1 MVASMKMPSGT
12 YFTVVGNL
20 TKNKG
25 GLTSAMLERTRL
37 INDRLA
43 DDGKMLILTLSAA
56 DTDDMDEYDLVDG
69 VDVLNLGRH
78 GGLERTAQNQAD
90 WLMQIAIAAKPAAA
104 KPVYFICD
112 GHRVAPAAMA
122 KVRERKLEHV
132 HFILVAHNPTTSDRF
147 ASFRQNAHLADAVV
161 CATARQA
168 ELIRSNER
176 HGGPV
181 RSEPV
186 FDIPFPRRDAP
197 VKDRE
202 RDDRRIVMLARIH
215 PQKNLML
222 AIRSFAEM
230 RDLAER
236 SHLARADE
244 LRLDIYGKYEDKGEF
259 AGLTA
264 AIREHRLDGLVT
276 LHGYKPEAR
285 GELAKSS
292 VLWLTSKFE
301 GWALAITEAQQFGCI
316 PISVDVLFGP
326 REQIR
331 GGLRRDGFLVG
342 SSSAEIANQ
351 TLRVMRMR
359 PAKVQRIRD
368 AAVRRVNAADRSPE
382 AYIDNWARVML
393 AVRGF

>member
-1 MVASMKMPSGT
+1 MPSGT

-20 TKNKG
+20 KKDKG

-37 INDRLA
+37 INDRLT
-43 DDGKMLILTLSAA
+43 DGDKMPILTLSAA
-56 DTDDMDEYDLVDG
+56 GTDDMDEYDLVDG

-90 WLMQIAIAAKPAAA
+90 WLRRLAEAAQPTAA

-122 KVRERKLEHV
+122 KVREHNVAHV

-147 ASFRQNAHLADAVV
+147 ASFRQYAHLADAVV
-161 CATARQA
+161 CATRRQA
-168 ELIRSNER
+168 ELIRRNEL

-186 FDIPFPRRDAP
+186 FEIAFPRREVA
-197 VKDRE
+197 VRNGE

-222 AIRSFAEM
+222 AVQSFSAL

-236 SHLARADE
+236 NGLQRADE
-244 LRLDIYGKYEDKGEF
+244 LRLDIYGKREDKAEF
-259 AGLTA
+259 AKLTA
-264 AIREHRLDGLVT
+264 AIRDYGLEGLVI
-276 LHGYKPEAR
+276 LRGYRPEAR
-285 GELAKSS
+285 GEPAKSS

-301 GWALAITEAQQFGCI
+301 GWALAITEAQQSGCI

-331 GGLRRDGFLVG
+331 SGWRRDGFLVG
-342 SSSAEIANQ
+342 SSSIEIANQ
-351 TLRVMRMR
+351 TLRVMQMR
-359 PAKVQRIRD
+359 PARVQRIRD
-368 AAVRRVNAADRSPE
+368 AGVRRVNAADRSP
-382 AYIDNWARVML
+382 ATYVDNWARVIE
-393 AVRGF
+393 AIRN

>member
-1 MVASMKMPSGT
+1 MAASASMPSGT

-20 TKNKG
+20 KKDKG
-25 GLTSAMLERTRL
+25 GLTSATLERTRL

-43 DDGKMLILTLSAA
+43 DGDKMPIVTLSAA
-56 DTDDMDEYDLVDG
+56 DTDDMNEYDLVDG

-78 GGLERTAQNQAD
+78 GGLERTAQNQAE
-90 WLMQIAIAAKPAAA
+90 WLRQLAEAAQPTAA

-122 KVRERKLEHV
+122 RVRQHNVAHV
-132 HFILVAHNPTTSDRF
+132 HFILVAHNPTTSARF
-147 ASFRQNAHLADAVV
+147 ASFRQHAHLADAVV
-161 CATARQA
+161 CATRRQA
-168 ELIRSNER
+168 ELIRSNEL

-186 FDIPFPRRDAP
+186 FDIAFPRRAAA
-197 VKDRE
+197 VLNGE

-215 PQKNLML
+215 SQKNLML
-222 AIRSFAEM
+222 AVQSFSAL

-236 SHLARADE
+236 NSLPRADE
-244 LRLDIYGKYEDKGEF
+244 LRLDIYGKREDKAEY
-259 AGLTA
+259 AELTA
-264 AIREHRLDGLVT
+264 AIRDYGLEGLVI
-276 LHGYKPEAR
+276 LHGYRPEAR

-301 GWALAITEAQQFGCI
+301 GWALAITEAQQSGCI

-331 GGLRRDGFLVG
+331 SGWRRDGFLVG
-342 SSSAEIANQ
+342 SSSVEIANQ
-351 TLRVMRMR
+351 TLRVMQMR
-359 PAKVQRIRD
+359 PARIQRIRD
-368 AAVRRVNAADRSPE
+368 AAVRRVNAADRSPA
-382 AYIDNWARVML
+382 AYVDNWARVIQ
-393 AVRGF
+393 AIRK

>member
-1 MVASMKMPSGT
+1 MVASVKMPSGA

-37 INDRLA
+37 INDRLP
-43 DDGKMLILTLSAA
+43 DDGKMRILTLSAA

-78 GGLERTAQNQAD
+78 GGLEKTAQNQAE
-90 WLMQIAIAAKPAAA
+90 WLRELAEAAKPTAA

-112 GHRVAPAAMA
+112 GHRVAPAAMS
-122 KVRERKLEHV
+122 KVREHGLEHV

-147 ASFRQNAHLADAVV
+147 EAFRQYAHLADAVV

-168 ELIRSNER
+168 ELIRSDER
-176 HGGPV
+176 HGGRV

-186 FDIPFPRRDAP
+186 FDIAFPRRDTP
-197 VKDRE
+197 VQDCE

-215 PQKNLML
+215 TQKNLML
-222 AIRSFAEM
+222 AVQSFSVM
-230 RDLAER
+230 RDLVDR
-236 SHLARADE
+236 TKLPRADE
-244 LRLDIYGKYEDKGEF
+244 LRLDIYGKCEDKAEF
-259 AGLTA
+259 AKLTV
-264 AIREHRLDGLVT
+264 AIEEHRLEGVVT
-276 LHGYKPEAR
+276 LHGYRPEAR

-301 GWALAITEAQQFGCI
+301 GWALAITEAQQSGCI
-316 PISVDVLFGP
+316 PISVDVPFGP

-331 GGLRRDGFLVG
+331 GGRRRDGFLVG
-342 SSSAEIANQ
+342 SSSVEMANQ
-351 TLRVMRMR
+351 TLRVMHMR
-359 PAKVQRIRD
+359 PAKVRRIRD

-382 AYIDNWARVML
+382 AYVDNWAGVL
-393 AVRGF
+393 ESVRK